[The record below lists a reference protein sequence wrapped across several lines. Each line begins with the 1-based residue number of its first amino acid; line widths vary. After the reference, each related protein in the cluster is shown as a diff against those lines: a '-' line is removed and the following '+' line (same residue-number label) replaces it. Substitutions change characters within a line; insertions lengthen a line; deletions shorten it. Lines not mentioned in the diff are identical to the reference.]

1 MTQEK
6 IRKQVYEIRE
16 LLFNLKDDLTRTHY
30 LNNQDL
36 LEVVNESINKLADF
50 E

>member
-1 MTQEK
+1 MNQEK

-16 LLFNLKDDLTRTHY
+16 LLFNLKDDLMKTHY

-36 LEVVNESINKLADF
+36 LELVNETISKFADY